1 MTTAVLLQTMRCNLA
16 CAHCSV
22 DSGPSRRGH
31 MDLALALSL
40 VESLA
45 KVADIQYIDLSGGEP
60 LLHPDDVC
68 EIVRHVKACG
78 KQSRLTTN
86 GYWASSPSRAEA
98 MLRRL
103 KSAGLDAVG
112 LSLDK
117 WHLDFLPAHNARFFV
132 NACRVVGFPPLVSCV
147 VRGRIRTPRYGGAP
161 LDLQDRKSVV

>member
-1 MTTAVLLQTMRCNLA
+1 
-16 CAHCSV
+16 
-22 DSGPSRRGH
+22 

-98 MLRRL
+98 MLRSLGAIAEAQRAYVDRL
-103 KSAGLDAVG
+103 EQHCRAAPYN
-112 LSLDK
+112 
-117 WHLDFLPAHNARFFV
+117 WFNFFDFWRPA
-132 NACRVVGFPPLVSCV
+132 
-147 VRGRIRTPRYGGAP
+147 
-161 LDLQDRKSVV
+161 